1 MSMSDELVIYLPG
14 GQVESPTNP
23 YGRLVANAGTYR
35 ALARDGGYR
44 SLHFQCLTQPDS
56 EQLTHELRLD
66 DATVQV
72 SVGSPLSTA
81 AAVRS
86 GILLS
91 GQPYLSEPAWVRRH
105 AGRDG
110 DYSIIGTI
118 FAYASAT
125 HREQMMHS
133 ALAPLHEWD
142 AMICSSPTL
151 RDTVEGAFDHW
162 ENYLQERLGV
172 ATLPRPQLP
181 VIPFGT
187 NVAEIEV
194 QSNDADARARLR
206 ASLDIAED
214 DVMVYFLG
222 RLSYYDKAFPQAMF
236 KSVEAAQRQSGVTTH
251 FVLTGWFPDPER
263 DRPLFE
269 AAARTYAPSVR
280 VMFLDGNDSQVVAQ
294 CWAAAD
300 IFLLLSDTILE
311 TFGQA
316 LTEAMAAGLPLV
328 VSDWDGYRSIV
339 RDEVDGFLIPT
350 LGGPGGVLGETLAL
364 AQLLDLVDYSQYG
377 GAVAQHT
384 AVNVASAAAA
394 LSRLISSPELRAAMG
409 AAARQRARGL
419 YAWPVVVAQYTEL
432 FADLAER
439 RAGAE
444 PVVSSHRMNPLRN
457 DPFVDFRPLPTRVLT
472 DDLSLRL
479 AAGANG
485 GSDLLLPN
493 PLVELDAMF
502 PGLRGNESE
511 VAEVIALL
519 GKAGTLSVG
528 EIVQSFPQ
536 SRRAFVRMTVMW
548 LAKAGV
554 VEWLAES

>member
-1 MSMSDELVIYLPG
+1 MTPSEDLVIYLPG
-14 GQVESPTNP
+14 GQVEPPTNP
-23 YGRLVANAGTYR
+23 YGRFVANAGTYR
-35 ALARDGGYR
+35 ALARHGGYR
-44 SLHFQCLTQPDS
+44 RLHFQSRTPPDS
-56 EQLTHELRLD
+56 EQLARELRLD
-66 DATVQV
+66 DDTVV
-72 SVGSPLSTA
+72 ISSGSALSTS

-86 GILLS
+86 GIQLS
-91 GQPYLSEPAWVRRH
+91 GQPYLAEPAWVRRH
-105 AGRDG
+105 AGRDI
-110 DYSIIGTI
+110 DYSIVGTI

-125 HREQMMHS
+125 HREQMMQS
-133 ALAPLHEWD
+133 ALAPLYEWD

-151 RDTVEGAFDHW
+151 RDTVADAFDRW
-162 ENYLQERLGV
+162 ENYLQERLGA

-206 ASLDIAED
+206 ASLGIAED

-236 KSVEAAQRQSGVTTH
+236 KAVEAAHHQSEVTTH

-269 AAARTYAPSVR
+269 AAARAYAPSVR
-280 VMFLDGNDSQVVAQ
+280 VTFLDGNDATVVAQ

-350 LGGPGGVLGETLAL
+350 LGGPGGALGETLAL

-377 GAVAQHT
+377 GAVAAHT
-384 AVNVASAAAA
+384 AVNVPSAAAA
-394 LSRLISSPELRAAMG
+394 LSRLNASPELRTTMG
-409 AAARQRARGL
+409 AAARQRAREM
-419 YAWPVVVAQYTEL
+419 YAWPVVAAQYAEL
-432 FADLAER
+432 FADLAQR
-439 RAGAE
+439 RAHAV
-444 PVVSSHRMNPLRN
+444 PVVSAHRMNPLRN
-457 DPFVDFRPLPTRVLT
+457 DPFVDFRPLPTQVLT
-472 DDLSLRL
+472 DDLALQL

-502 PGLRGNESE
+502 PGLRGHESE
-511 VAEVIALL
+511 AAEVVALL
-519 GKAGTLSVG
+519 GNAGTLTVS
-528 EIVQSFPQ
+528 ELLQSFPQ
-536 SRRAFVRMTVMW
+536 GRRAFVRMTVMW

-554 VEWLAES
+554 VEWLPES